1 MEGAYELEVQPM
13 RAQSQGP
20 GEVPGGSISVSFS
33 LQPSQPGA
41 NGDTAHLYSPSSP
54 ASTSLRTGDQL
65 RHMVNKTS
73 ETGLLS
79 PTPKPWRQGPV
90 SQALPSQV
98 SAGSTRPS
106 CLPIPA
112 VQEAGTG
119 TGNREEGTLSHYL
132 PITSCTNLEV

>member
-1 MEGAYELEVQPM
+1 MEGAYELEVQLIT
-13 RAQSQGP
+13 AQSQGP
-20 GEVPGGSISVSFS
+20 GEVPEGSISVSFS
-33 LQPSQPGA
+33 LQPTQPGA
-41 NGDTAHLYSPSSP
+41 SGDTAHLYSPSSP
-54 ASTSLRTGDQL
+54 ASASVRTGDQL
-65 RHMVNKTS
+65 RHMVSKTS

-79 PTPKPWRQGPV
+79 LTPKPWCRGPL

-98 SAGSTRPS
+98 SAGSSRPS

-112 VQEAGTG
+112 VQEGGTG